1 LKYLTNLVFTHVI
14 LPVNPLDGVREVGSS
29 QALYESPTCDC
40 MEREKELVRM
50 PAMELIL
57 TI

>member
-1 LKYLTNLVFTHVI
+1 MVFTHVI

-50 PAMELIL
+50 PAMELI
-57 TI
+57 